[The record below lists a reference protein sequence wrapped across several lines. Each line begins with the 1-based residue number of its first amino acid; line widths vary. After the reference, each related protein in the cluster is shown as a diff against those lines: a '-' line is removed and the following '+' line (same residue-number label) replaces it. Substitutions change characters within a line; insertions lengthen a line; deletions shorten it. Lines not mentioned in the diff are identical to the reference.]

1 MPQGLM
7 ALNPYVKSV
16 SVGGK
21 DVLETGVN
29 FAGAEPLTMDIVLGT
44 NAGAVEGRVLNDQ
57 KQPVDAAVVG
67 VVPAALS
74 ARGFRMDMYK
84 TTSTDAAGRFEVR
97 GLPPG
102 EYKLFSWEDVDKAA
116 IIDNDFMRLHENS
129 GKAIQVGE
137 GEKPAVDLTVIP
149 AK

>member
-1 MPQGLM
+1 L
-7 ALNPYVKSV
+7 AV
-16 SVGGK
+16 
-21 DVLETGVN
+21 
-29 FAGAEPLTMDIVLGT
+29 GAESQEMEVVLGT

-57 KQPVDAAVVG
+57 KQPVEAAVVG
-67 VVPAALS
+67 LVPASLS

-116 IIDNDFMRLHENS
+116 IIDHDFMSLHENS
-129 GKAIQVGE
+129 GKSVQVGE
-137 GEKPAVDLTVIP
+137 GEKPAVELTVIP